1 MHLENLLIG
10 HTSLAGKTGIS
21 VLLFTQRVVCAYH
34 LCGSAPGTRD
44 VVPLNLGNSVEEIDA
59 LVFTGGSAYGLG
71 ASTGVMEY
79 QQEQGRGLA
88 TPGRI
93 VPIVPTSCIF
103 DLAYGEPVYPT
114 AQAAYE
120 ACKAATNS
128 EYTRGR
134 VGVGSGATVGKG
146 LENGRPMTG
155 GFGVGHIQAGELKV
169 LACAAVNAF
178 GDVRENGKIIAGA
191 VDAHGQFLNIEQHL
205 LRGSAEARTS
215 LPQNNTTLVAVVTN
229 AALNQEALFIV
240 AKMATA
246 GLARALS
253 PAFSPWDGDLVFSVS
268 AGQVRSDVTLV
279 GTIAAEATRLAILDA
294 VRESQVI
301 G

>member
-1 MHLENLLIG
+1 MHFENLLIG
-10 HTSLAGKTGIS
+10 HKSLAGNTGIS

-44 VVPLNLGNSVEEIDA
+44 VVPLSLGNSVEEIDA

-93 VPIVPTSCIF
+93 VPIVPTACIF
-103 DLAYGEPVYPT
+103 DLAYGEPVYPA
-114 AQAAYE
+114 AQDAYD

-128 EYTRGR
+128 EYARGR
-134 VGVGSGATVGKG
+134 VGVGNGATVGKG

-178 GDVRENGKIIAGA
+178 GDVRENDKIIAGA
-191 VDAHGQFLNIEQHL
+191 VDTHGRFLNIEQHL

-215 LPQNNTTLVAVVTN
+215 LPQNTTLVAVVTN
-229 AALNQEALFIV
+229 AALSQEALFIV

-246 GLARALS
+246 GFARSIS
-253 PAFSPWDGDLVFSVS
+253 PALSPWDGDLIFSVS

-294 VRESQVI
+294 VRESRVI

>member
-10 HTSLAGKTGIS
+10 HKGLAGNTGIS

-44 VVPLNLGNSVEEIDA
+44 VIPLNLGNSVEEIDA

-93 VPIVPTSCIF
+93 VPIVPTACIF
-103 DLAYGEPVYPT
+103 DLAYGEPAYPA
-114 AQAAYE
+114 AQDAYD

-128 EYTRGR
+128 EYVRGR
-134 VGVGSGATVGKG
+134 VGVGNGATVGKG

-178 GDVRENGKIIAGA
+178 GDIRENGKIIAGA
-191 VDAHGQFLNIEQHL
+191 ADAHGQFLNVEQHL
-205 LRGSAEARTS
+205 LRGSAEASTA
-215 LPQNNTTLVAVVTN
+215 LPQNTTLVAVITN
-229 AALNQEALFIV
+229 AALNQESLFIV

-246 GLARALS
+246 GFARSLS
-253 PAFSPWDGDLVFSVS
+253 PAFSPWDGDLVFGVS
-268 AGQVRSDVTLV
+268 AGQVRSDVTQV
-279 GTIAAEATRLAILDA
+279 GTIAAEVTRLAILDA
-294 VRESQVI
+294 VRESQIV

>member
-1 MHLENLLIG
+1 MHFENLLIG
-10 HTSLAGKTGIS
+10 HKSLAGNTGIS

-44 VVPLNLGNSVEEIDA
+44 VLPLNLGNSVEEIDA

-93 VPIVPTSCIF
+93 VPIVPTACIF
-103 DLAYGEPVYPT
+103 DLAYGEPVYP
-114 AQAAYE
+114 AARDAYD

-128 EYTRGR
+128 EYARGR
-134 VGVGSGATVGKG
+134 VGVGNGATVGKG

-155 GFGVGHIQAGELKV
+155 GFGVGHIQADELKV

-191 VDAHGQFLNIEQHL
+191 VDTHGQFLNIEQHL

-215 LPQNNTTLVAVVTN
+215 LPQNTTLVAVVTN

-246 GLARALS
+246 GFARALS
-253 PAFSPWDGDLVFSVS
+253 PALSPWDGDLVFSVS

-294 VRESQVI
+294 VRGAQVI

>member
-1 MHLENLLIG
+1 MTPVKLPPIASMHAGESALE
-10 HTSLAGKTGIS
+10 A
-21 VLLFTQRVVCAYH
+21 VRR
-34 LCGSAPGTRD
+34 SAR
-44 VVPLNLGNSVEEIDA
+44 
-59 LVFTGGSAYGLG
+59 
-71 ASTGVMEY
+71 
-79 QQEQGRGLA
+79 
-88 TPGRI
+88 
-93 VPIVPTSCIF
+93 
-103 DLAYGEPVYPT
+103 
-114 AQAAYE
+114 
-120 ACKAATNS
+120 
-128 EYTRGR
+128 
-134 VGVGSGATVGKG
+134 G

-191 VDAHGQFLNIEQHL
+191 VDPHGQFLNIERHL

-246 GLARALS
+246 GFARALS

-268 AGQVRSDVTLV
+268 AGQVQSDVTLV

>member
-10 HTSLAGKTGIS
+10 HQSLAGNTGIS

-93 VPIVPTSCIF
+93 VPIVPTACIF
-103 DLAYGEPVYPT
+103 DLAYGEPVYPA
-114 AQAAYE
+114 AQDAYA

-128 EYTRGR
+128 EYARGR

-178 GDVRENGKIIAGA
+178 GDVRENEKIIAGA
-191 VDAHGQFLNIEQHL
+191 VDTHGQFLNIEQHL

-215 LPQNNTTLVAVVTN
+215 LPQNTTLVAVVTN
-229 AALNQEALFIV
+229 ATLSQEALFIV

-246 GLARALS
+246 GFARALS

-268 AGQVRSDVTLV
+268 AGQVRSEVTLV
-279 GTIAAEATRLAILDA
+279 GTIAAEVTRLAILDA
-294 VRESQVI
+294 VRESRVI

>member
-10 HTSLAGKTGIS
+10 HKSLAGNTGIS

-93 VPIVPTSCIF
+93 VPIVPTACIF
-103 DLAYGEPVYPT
+103 DLAYGEPVYPA
-114 AQAAYE
+114 AQDAYD

-128 EYTRGR
+128 EYARGR

-178 GDVRENGKIIAGA
+178 GDVRENGKITAGA
-191 VDAHGQFLNIEQHL
+191 VDAHGRFLNVEQHL

-215 LPQNNTTLVAVVTN
+215 LPQNTTLVAVVTN

-246 GLARALS
+246 GFARSLS
-253 PAFSPWDGDLVFSVS
+253 PVFSPWDGDLVFSVS
-268 AGQVRSDVTLV
+268 AGQVRTDVTLV

>member
-10 HTSLAGKTGIS
+10 HKSLVGNTGIS

-93 VPIVPTSCIF
+93 VPIVPTACIF
-103 DLAYGEPVYPT
+103 DLAYGEPVYPA
-114 AQAAYE
+114 AQDAYD

-128 EYTRGR
+128 EYARGR

-146 LENGRPMTG
+146 LETGRPMTG

-178 GDVRENGKIIAGA
+178 GDVRENGKITAGA
-191 VDAHGQFLNIEQHL
+191 VDAHGRFLNVEQHL

-215 LPQNNTTLVAVVTN
+215 LPQNTTLVAVVTN
-229 AALNQEALFIV
+229 AALSQEALFIV

-246 GLARALS
+246 GFARALS
-253 PAFSPWDGDLVFSVS
+253 PVFSPWDGDLVFSVS
-268 AGQVRSDVTLV
+268 AGQVRTDVTLV

>member
-10 HTSLAGKTGIS
+10 HQSLAGNTGIS

-79 QQEQGRGLA
+79 QQGQGRGLA

-93 VPIVPTSCIF
+93 VPIVPTACIF
-103 DLAYGEPVYPT
+103 DLAYGEPAYPA
-114 AQAAYE
+114 AQDAYA

-128 EYTRGR
+128 EYARGR
-134 VGVGSGATVGKG
+134 VGVGRGATVGKG

-178 GDVRENGKIIAGA
+178 GDVRENDKIIAGA
-191 VDAHGQFLNIEQHL
+191 VDTHGQFLNIEQHL

-215 LPQNNTTLVAVVTN
+215 LPQNTTLVAVVTN
-229 AALNQEALFIV
+229 ATLSQEALFIV

-246 GLARALS
+246 GFARALS

-279 GTIAAEATRLAILDA
+279 GTIAAEVTRLAILDA
-294 VRESQVI
+294 VRESQII

>member
-10 HTSLAGKTGIS
+10 HKSLAGSTGIS

-93 VPIVPTSCIF
+93 VPIVPTACIF
-103 DLAYGEPVYPT
+103 DLAYGKPVYPA
-114 AQAAYE
+114 AQDAYD

-128 EYTRGR
+128 EYARGR

-155 GFGVGHIQAGELKV
+155 GFGVGHIQTGELKV

-191 VDAHGQFLNIEQHL
+191 VNPHGQFLNIEQHL

-215 LPQNNTTLVAVVTN
+215 LPQNTTLVAVVTN
-229 AALNQEALFIV
+229 ATLSQEALFIV

-246 GLARALS
+246 GFARALS
-253 PAFSPWDGDLVFSVS
+253 PVFSPWDGDLVFSVS

>member
-10 HTSLAGKTGIS
+10 HKGLEGNTGIS

-93 VPIVPTSCIF
+93 VPIVPTACIF
-103 DLAYGEPVYPT
+103 DLAYGEPAYPA
-114 AQAAYE
+114 AQDAYA
-120 ACKAATNS
+120 ACKVATNS
-128 EYTRGR
+128 EYARGR
-134 VGVGSGATVGKG
+134 VGVGRGATVGKG

-191 VDAHGQFLNIEQHL
+191 VDARGQFLNTEKHL

-215 LPQNNTTLVAVVTN
+215 LPQNTTLVAVVTN
-229 AALNQEALFIV
+229 AALSQEALFIV

-246 GLARALS
+246 GFARALS

-279 GTIAAEATRLAILDA
+279 GTIAAETTRLAILDA

>member
-10 HTSLAGKTGIS
+10 HQSLAGNTGIS

-93 VPIVPTSCIF
+93 VPIVPTACIF
-103 DLAYGEPVYPT
+103 DLAYGEPVYPA
-114 AQAAYE
+114 AQDAYA

-134 VGVGSGATVGKG
+134 VGVGRGATVGKG

-178 GDVRENGKIIAGA
+178 GDVRENEKIIAGA
-191 VDAHGQFLNIEQHL
+191 VDTHGQFLNTEQHL

-215 LPQNNTTLVAVVTN
+215 LPQNTTLVAVVTN
-229 AALNQEALFIV
+229 ATLSQEALFIV

-246 GLARALS
+246 GFARALS

-268 AGQVRSDVTLV
+268 AGQVRSEVTLV
-279 GTIAAEATRLAILDA
+279 GTIAAEVTRLAILDA
-294 VRESQVI
+294 VRESRVI

>member
-10 HTSLAGKTGIS
+10 HKSLAGHTGIS

-93 VPIVPTSCIF
+93 VPIVPTACIF
-103 DLAYGEPVYPT
+103 DLAYGEPVYPA
-114 AQAAYE
+114 AQDAYD

-128 EYTRGR
+128 EYARGR

-155 GFGVGHIQAGELKV
+155 GFGVGHIQTGELKV

-178 GDVRENGKIIAGA
+178 GDVRENGKIVAGA
-191 VDAHGQFLNIEQHL
+191 VDTHGQFLNIEQHL

-215 LPQNNTTLVAVVTN
+215 LPQNTTLVAVVTN

-246 GLARALS
+246 GFARALS
-253 PAFSPWDGDLVFSVS
+253 PALSPWDGDLVFSVS

-279 GTIAAEATRLAILDA
+279 GTVAAEATRLAILDA

>member
-10 HTSLAGKTGIS
+10 HQSLAGNTGIS

-93 VPIVPTSCIF
+93 VPIVPTACIF
-103 DLAYGEPVYPT
+103 DLAYGEPVYPA
-114 AQAAYE
+114 AQDAYA

-134 VGVGSGATVGKG
+134 VGVGRGATVGKG

-178 GDVRENGKIIAGA
+178 GDVRENEKIIAGA
-191 VDAHGQFLNIEQHL
+191 VDTHGQFLNTEQHL

-215 LPQNNTTLVAVVTN
+215 LPQNTTLVAVVTN
-229 AALNQEALFIV
+229 ATLSQEALFIV

-246 GLARALS
+246 GFARALS

-279 GTIAAEATRLAILDA
+279 GTIAAEVTRLAILDA
-294 VRESQVI
+294 VRESRVI

>member
-10 HTSLAGKTGIS
+10 HKSLAGNTGIS

-93 VPIVPTSCIF
+93 VPIVPTACIF
-103 DLAYGEPVYPT
+103 DLAYGEPVYPA
-114 AQAAYE
+114 AQDAYD

-128 EYTRGR
+128 EYARGR

-178 GDVRENGKIIAGA
+178 GDVRENGKITAGA
-191 VDAHGQFLNIEQHL
+191 VDAHGRFLNVEQHL

-215 LPQNNTTLVAVVTN
+215 LPQNTTLVAVVTN
-229 AALNQEALFIV
+229 AALSQEALFIV

-246 GLARALS
+246 GFARALS
-253 PAFSPWDGDLVFSVS
+253 PVFSPWDGDLVFSVS
-268 AGQVRSDVTLV
+268 AGQVRTDVTLV
-279 GTIAAEATRLAILDA
+279 GTIAAETTRLAILDA

>member
-10 HTSLAGKTGIS
+10 HQSLAGNTGIS

-93 VPIVPTSCIF
+93 VPIVPTACIF
-103 DLAYGEPVYPT
+103 DLAYGEPVYPA
-114 AQAAYE
+114 AQDAYA

-128 EYTRGR
+128 EYARGR
-134 VGVGSGATVGKG
+134 VGVGRGATVGKG

-178 GDVRENGKIIAGA
+178 GDVRENEKIIAGA
-191 VDAHGQFLNIEQHL
+191 VDTHGQFLNIEQHL

-215 LPQNNTTLVAVVTN
+215 LPQNTTLVAVVTN
-229 AALNQEALFIV
+229 ATLSQEALFIV

-246 GLARALS
+246 GFARALS

-268 AGQVRSDVTLV
+268 AGQVRSEVTLV
-279 GTIAAEATRLAILDA
+279 GTIAAEVTRLAILDA
-294 VRESQVI
+294 VRESRVI

>member
-10 HTSLAGKTGIS
+10 HKSLVGNTGIS

-93 VPIVPTSCIF
+93 VPIVPTACIF

-114 AQAAYE
+114 AQDAYE
-120 ACKAATNS
+120 ACKVATNS
-128 EYTRGR
+128 EYARGR

-191 VDAHGQFLNIEQHL
+191 VDPHGRFLNIEQHL

-215 LPQNNTTLVAVVTN
+215 LPQNTTLVTVVTN
-229 AALNQEALFIV
+229 AALSQEALFIV

-246 GLARALS
+246 GFARALS
-253 PAFSPWDGDLVFSVS
+253 PALSPWDGDLVFSVS

>member
-10 HTSLAGKTGIS
+10 HKSLAGKTGIS

-93 VPIVPTSCIF
+93 VPIVPTACIF
-103 DLAYGEPVYPT
+103 DLAYGEPVYPA
-114 AQAAYE
+114 AQDAYD

-128 EYTRGR
+128 EYARGR

-155 GFGVGHIQAGELKV
+155 GFGVGHIQTGELKV

-178 GDVRENGKIIAGA
+178 GDVRENGKIVAGA
-191 VDAHGQFLNIEQHL
+191 VDTHGQFLNIEQHL

-215 LPQNNTTLVAVVTN
+215 LPQNTTLVAVVTN

-246 GLARALS
+246 GFARALS
-253 PAFSPWDGDLVFSVS
+253 PALSPWDGDLVFSVS

-279 GTIAAEATRLAILDA
+279 GTVAAEATRLAILDA

>member
-10 HTSLAGKTGIS
+10 HKSLAGNTGIS

-79 QQEQGRGLA
+79 QQEQGRGLE

-93 VPIVPTSCIF
+93 VPIVPTACIF
-103 DLAYGEPVYPT
+103 DLAYGTPAYP
-114 AQAAYE
+114 AVQDAYD

-134 VGVGSGATVGKG
+134 IGVGTGATVGKG

-155 GFGVGHIQAGELKV
+155 GFGIGHVQVGELKV
-169 LACAAVNAF
+169 VACAAVNAL
-178 GDVRENGKIIAGA
+178 GDVLENGKIIAGA
-191 VDAHGQFLNIEQHL
+191 VDTKGQFLNTEQHL

-215 LPQNNTTLVAVVTN
+215 LPQSNTTLVAVITN
-229 AALNQEALFIV
+229 AALNQEELFIV

-246 GLARALS
+246 GFARSLS

-268 AGQVRSDVTLV
+268 AGQVRSDVMMI

-294 VRESQVI
+294 VRESRVI

>member
-10 HTSLAGKTGIS
+10 HQSLAGNTGIS

-79 QQEQGRGLA
+79 QQGQGRGLA

-93 VPIVPTSCIF
+93 VPIVPTACIF
-103 DLAYGEPVYPT
+103 DLAYGEPAYPA
-114 AQAAYE
+114 AQDAYA

-128 EYTRGR
+128 EYARGR
-134 VGVGSGATVGKG
+134 VGVGRGATVGKG

-178 GDVRENGKIIAGA
+178 GDVRENDKIIAGA
-191 VDAHGQFLNIEQHL
+191 VDTHGQFLNIEQHL

-215 LPQNNTTLVAVVTN
+215 LPQNTTLVAVVTN
-229 AALNQEALFIV
+229 ATLSQEALFIV

-246 GLARALS
+246 GFARALS

-279 GTIAAEATRLAILDA
+279 GTIAAEVTRLAILDA

>member
-10 HTSLAGKTGIS
+10 HQSLAGNTGIS

-79 QQEQGRGLA
+79 QQGQGRGLA

-93 VPIVPTSCIF
+93 VPIVPTACIF
-103 DLAYGEPVYPT
+103 DLAYGEPAYPA
-114 AQAAYE
+114 AQDGYA

-128 EYTRGR
+128 EYARGR
-134 VGVGSGATVGKG
+134 VGVGRGATVGKG

-178 GDVRENGKIIAGA
+178 GDVRENDKIIAGA
-191 VDAHGQFLNIEQHL
+191 VDTHGQFLNIEQHL

-215 LPQNNTTLVAVVTN
+215 LSQNTTLVAVVTN
-229 AALNQEALFIV
+229 ATLSQEALFIV

-246 GLARALS
+246 GFARALS

-279 GTIAAEATRLAILDA
+279 GTIAAEVTRLAILDA